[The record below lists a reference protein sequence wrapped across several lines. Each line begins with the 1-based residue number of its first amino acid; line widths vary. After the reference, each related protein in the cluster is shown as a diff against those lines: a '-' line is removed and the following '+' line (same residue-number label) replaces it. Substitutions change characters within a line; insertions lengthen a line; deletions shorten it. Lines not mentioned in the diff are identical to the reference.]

1 MWLRSMK
8 KWCWQVWHE
17 VKRSLPQPTE
27 ETGDVYYLLKYSR
40 ESFVTPQCIVKKSSQ
55 LWLQHCAVLPSQG
68 SPDAAMEIAQ
78 SFPGAWGLNLIGPF
92 VYIKVK
98 LIATIFVNHICHHCC
113 PPANATKDNWVWLE
127 GFLFVFEVNQAGQKS
142 NTSSNLHFC
151 GSFEMRRVAKPFL
164 RVYFFL
170 SVCYLLTGKGVKTS
184 NSCSIEKFLPHLKLF
199 IEVLGI
205 KNKIFVSAQIP

>member
-1 MWLRSMK
+1 MVLAGVTWSKTKSATANWRNRWCLLPVEIQQGVICHTSVHCLKVITTVAAALRCVTFSGQSR
-8 KWCWQVWHE
+8 CCDGN
-17 VKRSLPQPTE
+17 STE
-27 ETGDVYYLLKYSR
+27 T
-40 ESFVTPQCIVKKSSQ
+40 
-55 LWLQHCAVLPSQG
+55 
-68 SPDAAMEIAQ
+68 
-78 SFPGAWGLNLIGPF
+78 FPGAWGLNLIGPF

-98 LIATIFVNHICHHCC
+98 LIDTIFVNRICHHCC
-113 PPANATKDNWVWLE
+113 PPANATKDSWVWLV
-127 GFLFVFEVNQAGQKS
+127 GFLFVFKVNQAGQKS
-142 NTSSNLHFC
+142 NTSSNLYFC

-205 KNKIFVSAQIP
+205 KSKIFVSAQIS